1 MGDGAVVRPDQV
13 SLGVLVSSVPR
24 DVIDAAVDTCDVGA
38 KRSGGKL
45 PPHVILSCP
54 DDHGCDLGGCVEDSV
69 LDAGHVRGGVW
80 SNCGR
85 YAGLSWMKLA
95 SSLGS

>member
-38 KRSGGKL
+38 KRAGGKL
-45 PPHVILSCP
+45 PPHVLAYLVIRTP
-54 DDHGCDLGGCVEDSV
+54 DM
-69 LDAGHVRGGVW
+69 
-80 SNCGR
+80 GR
-85 YAGLSWMKLA
+85 YSR
-95 SSLGS
+95 